1 MTRGCMCGRE
11 GGMPG
16 RGGVRGRGACMHGG
30 EHAWWGGMCGGGC
43 VAGECVWQGACM
55 AGGMHGRGG
64 HV

>member
-1 MTRGCMCGRE
+1 MARGCMCGRE

-16 RGGVRGRGACMHGG
+16 RGGVRGREACMVGSMHGG
-30 EHAWWGGMCGGGC
+30 GGMCGGGC